1 MPPIILAVIFIVSVI
16 TAITVLALVVIYY
29 DGLHFK
35 FRIPSL
41 IVSLFSTVLAPLVQ
55 YYYYKKRIDRLG
67 QALQMWN
74 RLKHTFAN
82 HKLKL
87 IETSEFRLV

>member
-1 MPPIILAVIFIVSVI
+1 MPPIILAIIFTVSVM
-16 TAITVLALVVIYY
+16 TAITVFVLVVIYY

-35 FRIPSL
+35 FRIPSI

-74 RLKHTFAN
+74 RSTHIGKPQT
-82 HKLKL
+82 
-87 IETSEFRLV
+87 ETDRNQYELRLV